1 MRPCVES
8 NCEGVPWLCNLGNMQ
23 IDGEMGEGKKERER
37 GSTGVYNGQSASGKS
52 RLTGESEKVGPLR
65 GTAAEY

>member
-23 IDGEMGEGKKERER
+23 IDGEMGEGKKEQETERER
-37 GSTGVYNGQSASGKS
+37 KHGGV
-52 RLTGESEKVGPLR
+52 
-65 GTAAEY
+65 